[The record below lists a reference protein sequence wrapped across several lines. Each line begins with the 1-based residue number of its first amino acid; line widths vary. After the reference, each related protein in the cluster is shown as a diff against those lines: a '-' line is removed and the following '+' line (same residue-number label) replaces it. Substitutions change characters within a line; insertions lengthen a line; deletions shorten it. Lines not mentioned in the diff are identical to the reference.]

1 MVPVSAGSY
10 TLCSLG
16 ITPYLFDYLG
26 RTIGNGTG
34 IMRVSSQCL
43 QHGAKKALGIRISTY
58 SMKSRPKL
66 HFHSEELVQFFHSC
80 ITSQSCKFENRVW
93 TASRK
98 DGFTYLTSG
107 NQWLGQVHINRFFS
121 SQNLCNINL
130 VCLETCWHLPLSKDT
145 CLTQKNY
152 GWKLGELELHELGA
166 MTWKR

>member
-1 MVPVSAGSY
+1 MFLYLTKNTPSLWGQRAQDAGIFMVPVSAGSY
-10 TLCSLG
+10 NTLCSLG

-80 ITSQSCKFENRVW
+80 NTSQSCKFENRVW

-107 NQWLGQVHINRFFS
+107 NQ
-121 SQNLCNINL
+121 
-130 VCLETCWHLPLSKDT
+130 
-145 CLTQKNY
+145 
-152 GWKLGELELHELGA
+152 
-166 MTWKR
+166 